1 MVAWE
6 KRDYNAM
13 KRLVLNAPADFG
25 QRYEQVVRD
34 LQATGLSVRL
44 REVIRAKDTARAP
57 FTARWELKGLGSY
70 SYNGALNLELRNGK
84 WKVAWSPKAIHPDL
98 VQEARFRR
106 SRIWPP
112 RAIIAAADG
121 RSLTEQRPVI
131 VVGIQPGSMKDR
143 AATVRAL
150 VDNLGSDPARI
161 NAALDQPGVKPD
173 WFVPVEEISVERYQS
188 VKPAIYPVPGL
199 IFRSQEQRSPPT
211 PEFARQVIGTVGEVT
226 GELLRKLGAP
236 YQAGDRV
243 GLTGLEAAFEK
254 RLAGTPSQE
263 LAMVDPAG
271 KPLRSLKKVAGR
283 PGQPVRTTLSI
294 PAQNAAEAA
303 VAGVNQPA
311 AIVVV
316 DSATSEVKAAVSRPL
331 GEFNR
336 AFAGRYP
343 PGSSFKIIT
352 SYALLTNGR
361 PPERPVSCPQTILAG
376 GRSFRNFEGESL
388 GQISFR
394 QALVRSCNTA
404 FIAMTSELSNDTLSS
419 AASAFGFGR
428 QYAGFPLSAAGGS
441 FPVPKDAAEK
451 AAESIGQGRVLV
463 SPLHMATVAAAVA
476 GSAWR
481 SPRIVSDQA
490 PSEVFVLDGSAIQSL
505 RSMMVSVVA
514 EGTGVRARV
523 PGRQVAGKT
532 GTAEFGSAIPPRT
545 HAWFAGFSGPYAF
558 AVIVEGGGVGG
569 EVAAP
574 IAAKLVAGL

>member
-121 RSLTEQRPVI
+121 RSLTEQRSVI

-143 AATVRAL
+143 AATVSAL

-161 NAALDQPGVKPD
+161 NAALDRPGVKPD

-271 KPLRSLKKVAGR
+271 KLLRSLKKVAGR

-361 PPERPVSCPQTILAG
+361 APERPVSCPQTILAG

-451 AAESIGQGRVLV
+451 AAESIGQGRVLA
-463 SPLHMATVAAAVA
+463 SPLQMATVAAAVA